1 MAELRVG
8 EHPTREEL
16 ADLYGS
22 VGWSAYTEDI
32 EELDEAVKGSTYV
45 VSAWD
50 DGALV
55 GLARVISDDRSIAY
69 FQDLLVHP
77 DHQGAGLGTKLM
89 RNCMDRFAH
98 VRTMM
103 LLTDHEKRQHAF
115 YSSLGFTDTR
125 KTALHSFVRFRRP
138 DSTRWNSPMGSHHQ

>member
-1 MAELRVG
+1 MVELQPG

-32 EELDEAVKGSTYV
+32 EELDAGVQGSTYV
-45 VSAWD
+45 VTARD
-50 DGALV
+50 DGELV
-55 GLARVISDDRSIAY
+55 GLARVISDDRTIAY

-77 DHQGAGLGTKLM
+77 DHQGAGLGTDLM
-89 RNCMDRFAH
+89 HNCMDRFEH
-98 VRTMM
+98 VRTIM

-115 YSSLGFTDTR
+115 YASLGFTDTR
-125 KTALHSFVRFRRP
+125 NTALHSFVRFRRP
-138 DSTRWNSPMGSHHQ
+138 DSTRWQGGSES